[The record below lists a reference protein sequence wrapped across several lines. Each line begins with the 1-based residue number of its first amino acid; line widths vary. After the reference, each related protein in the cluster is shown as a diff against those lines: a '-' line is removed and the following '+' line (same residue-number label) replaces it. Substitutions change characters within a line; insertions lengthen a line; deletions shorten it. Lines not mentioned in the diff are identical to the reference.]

1 MKSIYYTL
9 ILSIVMLGSAC
20 SDKKEPV
27 QKEKLRPVKYAEI
40 SYSGIGQVRSFNG
53 TARSD
58 KEINLSFR
66 TSGIL
71 TTLNISAGQKVTKG
85 DLLAQIDNSEARLSL
100 EQSIS
105 SLNSAKAN
113 LNTST
118 STLERTK
125 TLFEKGSAS
134 LSDYENAKSSFASAK
149 ADFESKKRSVEI
161 QKKQVG
167 YGIIYS
173 PANGIIAS
181 KNVENNENVGSGSV
195 IAILNAG
202 SFMEISLGMPENV
215 INRVHNGMKVM
226 AKFPALQGKSY
237 EGVVNEIAPSIESGS
252 ATYPV
257 RIKLLGHN
265 IEVKSG
271 MAANITFTFPK
282 TDNQEVLIVP
292 ISAVGEDSKGNF
304 VYLIEKQSESIG
316 LIKKQH
322 FTIGKL
328 SPVGF
333 EIVKGLK
340 PGQTVA
346 TAGLQTLLDGQKVSL
361 K

>member
-1 MKSIYYTL
+1 MKPIYHIL
-9 ILSIVMLGSAC
+9 ILSVLLLGTAC
-20 SDKKEPV
+20 SNKKEPV
-27 QKEKLRPVKYAEI
+27 QKEKLRPVKYAEV

-71 TTLNISAGQKVTKG
+71 TTLNIAAGQKVHKG

-100 EQSIS
+100 EQSLS
-105 SLNSAKAN
+105 ALNSAKAN

-134 LSDYENAKSSFASAK
+134 LSDYENAKSSFASAE
-149 ADFESKKRSVEI
+149 ANYESAKRTVEI

-167 YGIIYS
+167 YGIIYA
-173 PANGIIAS
+173 PADGVIAS
-181 KNVENNENVGSGSV
+181 KNVENNENVGAGSL
-195 IAILNAG
+195 IAVLNAG
-202 SFMEISLGMPENV
+202 SFMEISLGLPENV
-215 INRVHNGMKVM
+215 INRVHKGMKIT
-226 AKFPALQGKSY
+226 AKFPALQGKVFN
-237 EGVVNEIAPSIESGS
+237 GIVNEIAPSIESGT

-257 RIKLLGHN
+257 RIKLSGETSE
-265 IEVKSG
+265 IKSG

-282 TDNQEVLIVP
+282 SDNQEVLIVP
-292 ISAVGEDSKGNF
+292 ISAVGEDSKGKF
-304 VYLIEKQSESIG
+304 VYLIEKENNAVGI
-316 LIKKQH
+316 IKKQH
-322 FTIGKL
+322 FTLGDL
-328 SPVGF
+328 SPAGF
-333 EIVKGLK
+333 EVKSGLK
-340 PGQTVA
+340 SGQIVA

>member
-1 MKSIYYTL
+1 MKTIYYSL
-9 ILSIVMLGSAC
+9 ILSVSIFASAC
-20 SDKKEPV
+20 SNKKEPV
-27 QKEKLRPVKYAEI
+27 QKEKLRPVKYAEVT
-40 SYSGIGQVRSFNG
+40 YSGIGQVRSFNG

-71 TTLNISAGQKVTKG
+71 TTLNISAGQKVLKG

-100 EQSIS
+100 EQSLS
-105 SLNSAKAN
+105 SLNSSKAN

-134 LSDYENAKSSFASAK
+134 LSDYENAKSSFASAE
-149 ADFESKKRSVEI
+149 ANFESAKRSVEI
-161 QKKQVG
+161 QRKQVG
-167 YGIIYS
+167 YGIIYA
-173 PANGIIAS
+173 PADGVIAS
-181 KNVENNENVGSGSV
+181 KNVENNENVSAGSL
-195 IAILNAG
+195 IAVLNAG
-202 SFMEISLGMPENV
+202 SSMEISLGIPENV
-215 INRVHNGMKVM
+215 INRVHKGMKVT
-226 AKFPALQGKSY
+226 AKFPALQGKTFD
-237 EGVVNEIAPSIESGS
+237 GVINEIAPSIESGS

-257 RIKLLGHN
+257 RIKLLG
-265 IEVKSG
+265 ETSDVKSG
-271 MAANITFTFPK
+271 MAANIKFTFPK

-304 VYLIEKQSESIG
+304 VYVIEKQNDAVG
-316 LIKKQH
+316 VIKKQH
-322 FTIGKL
+322 FTIGEL

-333 EIVKGLK
+333 EVKKGLK
-340 PGQTVA
+340 SGQIVA

>member
-1 MKSIYYTL
+1 MKSIYSIL
-9 ILSIVMLGSAC
+9 ILSVLIFSSAC
-20 SDKKEPV
+20 SNKKEPE
-27 QKEKLRPVKYAEI
+27 QKEKLRPVKYAEVT
-40 SYSGIGQVRSFNG
+40 YSGVGQIRSFNG

-71 TTLNISAGQKVTKG
+71 TTLNISAGQKVFKG
-85 DLLAQIDNSEARLSL
+85 ELLAQIDNSEARLSL
-100 EQSIS
+100 EQSLS
-105 SLNSAKAN
+105 SLNSSKAN

-134 LSDYENAKSSFASAK
+134 LSDYENAKSSFASAE
-149 ADFESKKRSVEI
+149 ANFESAKRTVEI

-167 YGIIYS
+167 YGIIYA
-173 PANGIIAS
+173 PADGIIAA
-181 KNVENNENVGSGSV
+181 KNVENNENVSAGSV

-215 INRVHNGMKVM
+215 INRIHKGMKIT
-226 AKFPALQGKSY
+226 AKFPALQGKAFD
-237 EGVVNEIAPSIESGS
+237 GVVNEISPSVESGS

-257 RIKLLGHN
+257 RIKLLG
-265 IEVKSG
+265 ETFDVKSG
-271 MAANITFTFPK
+271 MAANIIFTFPK

-304 VYLIEKQSESIG
+304 VYLIEKQNESVGI
-316 LIKKQH
+316 IKKQH
-322 FTIGKL
+322 FTIGEL

-333 EIVKGLK
+333 QVVSGLSS
-340 PGQTVA
+340 GQMVA

>member
-1 MKSIYYTL
+1 MKSIYYIL
-9 ILSIVMLGSAC
+9 ILSIVMFGSAC

-27 QKEKLRPVKYAEI
+27 QKEKLRPVKYAKI

-118 STLERTK
+118 STLDRTK

-149 ADFESKKRSVEI
+149 ADFESKKRTIEI

-167 YGIIYS
+167 YGYFKCRKLYG
-173 PANGIIAS
+173 NQLG
-181 KNVENNENVGSGSV
+181 
-195 IAILNAG
+195 NA
-202 SFMEISLGMPENV
+202 
-215 INRVHNGMKVM
+215 
-226 AKFPALQGKSY
+226 
-237 EGVVNEIAPSIESGS
+237 
-252 ATYPV
+252 
-257 RIKLLGHN
+257 
-265 IEVKSG
+265 
-271 MAANITFTFPK
+271 
-282 TDNQEVLIVP
+282 
-292 ISAVGEDSKGNF
+292 
-304 VYLIEKQSESIG
+304 
-316 LIKKQH
+316 
-322 FTIGKL
+322 
-328 SPVGF
+328 
-333 EIVKGLK
+333 
-340 PGQTVA
+340 
-346 TAGLQTLLDGQKVSL
+346 
-361 K
+361 

>member
-1 MKSIYYTL
+1 MKAIYQTL
-9 ILSIVMLGSAC
+9 ILAVLILSSAC
-20 SDKKEPV
+20 SDKKEVV
-27 QKEKLRPVKYAEI
+27 QKEKLRPVKYAEV
-40 SYSGIGQVRSFNG
+40 SYSGIGQVRTFNG

-58 KEINLSFR
+58 EEINLSFR

-71 TTLNISAGQKVTKG
+71 TTLNISAGQKVLKG
-85 DLLAQIDNSEARLSL
+85 ELLAQIDNSEARLSL

-105 SLNSAKAN
+105 SLNSSKAN

-118 STLERTK
+118 STLERTR

-149 ADFESKKRSVEI
+149 ANYESAKRSVEI

-167 YGIIYS
+167 YGIIYA
-173 PANGIIAS
+173 PADGIIAA
-181 KNVENNENVGSGSV
+181 KNVENNENVSSGSV

-202 SFMEISLGMPENV
+202 TFMEIRLGMPENV
-215 INRVHNGMKVM
+215 INRVQKGMKVS
-226 AKFPALQGKSY
+226 AKFPALQGKAFD
-237 EGVVNEIAPSIESGS
+237 GIVNEIAPSVESGT

-257 RIKLLGHN
+257 QIKLSGETAN
-265 IEVKSG
+265 IKSG

-282 TDNQEVLIVP
+282 TDNQEMLIVP
-292 ISAVGEDSKGNF
+292 ISAVGSDSKGNF
-304 VYLIEKQSESIG
+304 VYLIEKQNGSVG

-322 FTIGKL
+322 FTIGEL
-328 SPVGF
+328 SPIGF
-333 EIVKGLK
+333 EVVKGLK
-340 PGQTVA
+340 PGQIVA

>member
-1 MKSIYYTL
+1 MRIIPQILFLSFI
-9 ILSIVMLGSAC
+9 ILSTAC
-20 SDKKEPV
+20 TDKKKPV
-27 QKEKLRPVKYAEI
+27 KKDLLRPVRYAKI

-53 TARSD
+53 TAQSD

-66 TSGIL
+66 TNGIL
-71 TTLNISAGQKVTKG
+71 TTLNISTGQKVTKG
-85 DLLAQIDNSEARLSL
+85 ELLAQIDNSEARLSL

-105 SLNSAKAN
+105 ALNSAKAN

-118 STLERTK
+118 STLARTK

-134 LSDYENAKSSFASAK
+134 LSDYENAKSSFASAN

-167 YGIIYS
+167 YGIIYA
-173 PANGIIAS
+173 PANGIIAA
-181 KNVENNENVGSGSV
+181 KNVENNENVSSGSV
-195 IAILNAG
+195 IAVLNAG
-202 SFMEISLGMPENV
+202 SFMEISLGIPENV
-215 INRVHNGMKVM
+215 INRVHKGMKVM
-226 AKFPALQGKSY
+226 AKFPALQGKNF
-237 EGVVNEIAPSIESGS
+237 EGTVDEIAPSVESGS

-257 RIKLLGHN
+257 RVKLLGQN
-265 IEVKSG
+265 TKVKSG

-282 TDNQEVLIVP
+282 TDNQEILIVP

-304 VYLIEKQSESIG
+304 VYLIEKQSEAIG

-322 FTIGKL
+322 FTIGEL
-328 SPVGF
+328 SPIGF
-333 EIVKGLK
+333 EVVKGLNS
-340 PGQTVA
+340 GQIVA

>member
-9 ILSIVMLGSAC
+9 ILSVLIFGSAC
-20 SDKKEPV
+20 SNKKEPV
-27 QKEKLRPVKYAEI
+27 QKEKLRPVKYAEV

-53 TARSD
+53 IARSD

-71 TTLNISAGQKVTKG
+71 TTLNIAAGQKVFKG
-85 DLLAQIDNSEARLSL
+85 ELLAQIDNSEARLSL
-100 EQSIS
+100 EQSLS

-134 LSDYENAKSSFASAK
+134 LSDYENAKSSFASAE
-149 ADFESKKRSVEI
+149 ANHESAKRTVEI

-167 YGIIYS
+167 YGIIYA
-173 PANGIIAS
+173 PADGIIAA

-195 IAILNAG
+195 IAVLNAG
-202 SFMEISLGMPENV
+202 SFMEISLGLPENV
-215 INRVHNGMKVM
+215 INRVHKGMKVS
-226 AKFPALQGKSY
+226 AKFPALQGKAFN
-237 EGVVNEIAPSIESGS
+237 GVVNEIAPSVESGT

-257 RIKLLGHN
+257 RIKLSGETSE
-265 IEVKSG
+265 IKSG

-282 TDNQEVLIVP
+282 TDNQEILIVP

-304 VYLIEKQSESIG
+304 VYVIEKQNDEVGI
-316 LIKKQH
+316 IKKQH
-322 FTIGKL
+322 FTIGEL
-328 SPVGF
+328 SPAGF
-333 EIVKGLK
+333 EVKNGLK
-340 PGQTVA
+340 SGQIVA

>member
-1 MKSIYYTL
+1 MKITYQIL
-9 ILSIVMLGSAC
+9 ILSIVILSSAC
-20 SDKKEPV
+20 SNKKEPV
-27 QKEKLRPVKYAEI
+27 LKEKLRPVKYAEI
-40 SYSGIGQVRSFNG
+40 SYSGIGQIRSFNG
-53 TARSD
+53 TASSD

-71 TTLNISAGQKVTKG
+71 TTLNISTGQKVTKG
-85 DLLAQIDNSEARLSL
+85 ELLAQIDNSEARLSL
-100 EQSIS
+100 EQSIL
-105 SLNSAKAN
+105 SLNSSKAN
-113 LNTST
+113 LNMST

-149 ADFESKKRSVEI
+149 ANYESAKRSVEI

-173 PANGIIAS
+173 PADGVIAA
-181 KNVENNENVGSGSV
+181 KNVENNENVSSGSI
-195 IAILNAG
+195 IAVLNAG

-215 INRVHNGMKVM
+215 INRVHKGMKVR
-226 AKFPALQGKSY
+226 AKFPALQGKSF
-237 EGVVNEIAPSIESGS
+237 EGIVNEIAPSIESGS

-257 RIKLLGHN
+257 RVKLLGKN
-265 IEVKSG
+265 TKVKSG
-271 MAANITFTFPK
+271 MASNITFTFPK
-282 TDNQEVLIVP
+282 TDNQELLIVP

-304 VYLIEKQSESIG
+304 VYLIEKQSESVG
-316 LIKKQH
+316 LIRKQH
-322 FTIGKL
+322 FTVGEL

-333 EIVKGLK
+333 EVVQGLK
-340 PGQTVA
+340 PGQLVA
-346 TAGLQTLLDGQKVSL
+346 TAGLQSLLDGQKVSL

>member
-1 MKSIYYTL
+1 MKSIYSIL
-9 ILSIVMLGSAC
+9 ILSVLIFSSAC
-20 SDKKEPV
+20 SNKKEPE
-27 QKEKLRPVKYAEI
+27 QKEKLRPVKYAEVT
-40 SYSGIGQVRSFNG
+40 YSGVGQIRSFNG

-71 TTLNISAGQKVTKG
+71 TTLNISAGQKVFKG
-85 DLLAQIDNSEARLSL
+85 ELLAQIDNSEARLSL
-100 EQSIS
+100 EQSLS
-105 SLNSAKAN
+105 SLNSSKAN

-134 LSDYENAKSSFASAK
+134 LSDYENEKSSFASAE
-149 ADFESKKRSVEI
+149 ANFESAKRTVEI

-167 YGIIYS
+167 YGIIYA
-173 PANGIIAS
+173 PADGIIAA
-181 KNVENNENVGSGSV
+181 KNVENNENVSAGSV

-215 INRVHNGMKVM
+215 INRIHKGMKIT
-226 AKFPALQGKSY
+226 AKFPALQGKAF
-237 EGVVNEIAPSIESGS
+237 EGVVNEISPSVESGS

-257 RIKLLGHN
+257 RIKLLGQTS
-265 IEVKSG
+265 EVKSG

-282 TDNQEVLIVP
+282 TDNQEILIVP

-304 VYLIEKQSESIG
+304 VYIIEKQNESVG

-322 FTIGKL
+322 FTIGEL

-333 EIVKGLK
+333 EVKSGLK
-340 PGQTVA
+340 SGQIVA

>member
-1 MKSIYYTL
+1 MKSKYYTL

-167 YGIIYS
+167 YGIIYA

-181 KNVENNENVGSGSV
+181 KNVENNENVSSGSV

-215 INRVHNGMKVM
+215 INRVHKGMKVM
-226 AKFPALQGKSY
+226 AKFPALQGKSLRRY
-237 EGVVNEIAPSIESGS
+237 CQRNCTVNREWFGYLPS
-252 ATYPV
+252 
-257 RIKLLGHN
+257 
-265 IEVKSG
+265 
-271 MAANITFTFPK
+271 
-282 TDNQEVLIVP
+282 
-292 ISAVGEDSKGNF
+292 
-304 VYLIEKQSESIG
+304 
-316 LIKKQH
+316 
-322 FTIGKL
+322 
-328 SPVGF
+328 
-333 EIVKGLK
+333 
-340 PGQTVA
+340 
-346 TAGLQTLLDGQKVSL
+346 
-361 K
+361 

>member
-1 MKSIYYTL
+1 MKTIYYTL
-9 ILSIVMLGSAC
+9 ILAIVVFSSAC
-20 SDKKEPV
+20 SNKKEPV
-27 QKEKLRPVKYAEI
+27 QKENLRPVKYAEI

-71 TTLNISAGQKVTKG
+71 TILNISAGQKVKKG
-85 DLLAQIDNSEARLSL
+85 ELLAQIDNSEARLSL

-118 STLERTK
+118 STLSRTK

-149 ADFESKKRSVEI
+149 ADFESKKRTVEI

-167 YGIIYS
+167 YGIIYA

-195 IAILNAG
+195 IAVLNAG

-215 INRVHNGMKVM
+215 INRVHKGMKVI
-226 AKFPALQGKSY
+226 AKFPALQGKKF
-237 EGVVNEIAPSIESGS
+237 EGVVDEIAPSIESGS

-257 RIKLLGHN
+257 RVKLLGKN
-265 IEVKSG
+265 TEVKSG
-271 MAANITFTFPK
+271 MAANITFNFPK

-304 VYLIEKQSESIG
+304 VYLIEKQSEKIG

-322 FTIGKL
+322 FTIGEL
-328 SPVGF
+328 SPIGF
-333 EIVKGLK
+333 EVVKGLK
-340 PGQTVA
+340 PGQIVA

>member
-1 MKSIYYTL
+1 MKPIYHIL
-9 ILSIVMLGSAC
+9 ILSVLLLETAC
-20 SDKKEPV
+20 SNKKEPV
-27 QKEKLRPVKYAEI
+27 QKEKLRPVKYAEV

-71 TTLNISAGQKVTKG
+71 TTLNIAAGQKVHKG

-100 EQSIS
+100 EQSLS
-105 SLNSAKAN
+105 ALNSAKAN

-134 LSDYENAKSSFASAK
+134 LSDYENAKSSFASAE
-149 ADFESKKRSVEI
+149 ANYESAKRTVEI

-167 YGIIYS
+167 YGIIYA
-173 PANGIIAS
+173 PADGVIAS
-181 KNVENNENVGSGSV
+181 KNVENNENVGAGSL
-195 IAILNAG
+195 IAVLNAG
-202 SFMEISLGMPENV
+202 SFMEISLGLPENV
-215 INRVHNGMKVM
+215 INRVHKGMKIT
-226 AKFPALQGKSY
+226 AKFPALQGKVFN
-237 EGVVNEIAPSIESGS
+237 GIVNEIAPSIESGT

-257 RIKLLGHN
+257 RIKLSGETSE
-265 IEVKSG
+265 IKSG

-282 TDNQEVLIVP
+282 SDNQEVLIVP
-292 ISAVGEDSKGNF
+292 ISAVGEDSKGKF
-304 VYLIEKQSESIG
+304 VYLIEKENNAVGI
-316 LIKKQH
+316 IKKQH
-322 FTIGKL
+322 FTLGDL
-328 SPVGF
+328 SPAGF
-333 EIVKGLK
+333 EVKSGLK
-340 PGQTVA
+340 SGQIVA

>member
-1 MKSIYYTL
+1 MS
-9 ILSIVMLGSAC
+9 SAFAC
-20 SDKKEPV
+20 STKNEPQ
-27 QKEKLRPVKYAEI
+27 QKEKLRPVKFAEV
-40 SYSGIGQVRSFNG
+40 SYSGIGQIRTFNG

-71 TTLNISAGQKVTKG
+71 TTLNISAGQKVSKG

-100 EQSIS
+100 EQAIS
-105 SLNSAKAN
+105 SLNGAKAT

-118 STLERTK
+118 STLERTR

-149 ADFESKKRSVEI
+149 ASYESAERTVDI

-167 YGIIYS
+167 YGIIYA
-173 PANGIIAS
+173 PADGIIAS
-181 KNVENNENVGSGSV
+181 KNVENNENVSAGQV
-195 IAILNAG
+195 IAVLNAG

-215 INRVHNGMKVM
+215 INRVRKGMNIT
-226 AKFPALQGKSY
+226 AKFPALQGKIFK
-237 EGVVNEIAPSIESGS
+237 GVVNEIAPSVESGT

-257 RIKLLGHN
+257 RVKLLGETS
-265 IEVKSG
+265 EVKSG
-271 MAANITFTFPK
+271 MAANITFTFAT
-282 TDNQEVLIVP
+282 TDNQEALIVP
-292 ISAVGEDSKGNF
+292 VSAVGEDSNGNF
-304 VYLIEKQSESIG
+304 VYVIEKQNENVG

-322 FTIGKL
+322 FQIGEL
-328 SPVGF
+328 SPIGF
-333 EIVKGLK
+333 EVISGLK
-340 PGQTVA
+340 PGQLVA
-346 TAGLQTLLDGQKVSL
+346 TAGLQTLLDGQTVSL